1 MKKSKGQTVDLL
13 YKTKENSKRP
23 KQTKKKKAKNKDKKS
38 DNSIINLDNEIIIG
52 MTLKEEPKKNEKK
65 KAKKTKK
72 KKELIAKKT
81 NKKKQLKRNEKKEY
95 KNKKKNIKLKIIKW
109 IFLLALLVTAIILFM
124 LSSVFNI
131 KSITVTNNKK
141 ISAQEIVSL
150 SGLVKDENMFKIS
163 NKAIKEAIKQNPY
176 IENVKITK
184 KISGEINLEITE
196 RIPTYIIR
204 FANGYVYINNQGY
217 MLEISEEPLKLPIIS
232 GLKTKTED
240 IKAGNR
246 LVVEDLKKL
255 ENIIK
260 IMETA
265 KSTSVAE
272 KITEFDI
279 SDPTN
284 YKIIIASEGK
294 TIDFGDLTN
303 INIKILKIEYIIE
316 QEKGKQGEI
325 YFQGT
330 EKVVF
335 REKV

>member
-13 YKTKENSKRP
+13 YKTKENSKKP
-23 KQTKKKKAKNKDKKS
+23 KQTKKRKTKNKNQKANND
-38 DNSIINLDNEIIIG
+38 IINLDNEIIIG

-65 KAKKTKK
+65 RTKKTKK
-72 KKELIAKKT
+72 TKELTAKKIKKKEQVKRN
-81 NKKKQLKRNEKKEY
+81 NKKEH

-109 IFLLALLVTAIILFM
+109 VFLLALLVTAIILFM

-141 ISAQEIVSL
+141 ISEQEIVSL

-163 NKAIKEAIKQNPY
+163 NKTIKEAIKQNPY
-176 IENVKITK
+176 IEDVKITK
-184 KISGEINLEITE
+184 KLSGEINLEITE
-196 RIPTYIIR
+196 RIPTYMIR

-217 MLEISEEPLKLPIIS
+217 MLEISEEPLELPIIS

-240 IKAGNR
+240 TKAGNR
-246 LVVEDLKKL
+246 LVVEDLKEL

-260 IMETA
+260 IMEIA
-265 KSTSVAE
+265 KSTSVGE

-279 SDPTN
+279 SDTTN

-294 TIDFGDLTN
+294 TVDFGDLTN